1 MTDPEITAT
10 LHATVPCHACGGSR
24 EAPGGGSCWVCQG
37 RGVDHVATQTALLR
51 AILAVVRR
59 WGR

>member
-1 MTDPEITAT
+1 MTDSEITHA
-10 LHATVPCHACGGSR
+10 LHATVPCHACGGSKTIPVDR
-24 EAPGGGSCWVCQG
+24 RCGVCQV